1 MLPLDDT
8 LTQPQ
13 PPSLAGRFYSAA
25 DYHALYQS
33 GAATPLD
40 VAEAL
45 LPLVQ
50 CNGEQQ
56 PPSKYAVAWTQ
67 TDADAVRAA
76 ARAST
81 ARWAAGKP
89 RGVLDGVP
97 FGVKDDVAVKGF
109 VSTMGMRV
117 DERVGYFRRV
127 EEKTAWPAERMEAAG
142 EVLMVKMNQHE
153 IGMGEFGFLGCSLK
167 LVALL
172 TG

>member
-1 MLPLDDT
+1 MLPLDGP

-13 PPSLAGRFYSAA
+13 PLNLAGRFYSAA

-45 LPLVQ
+45 LPLIRRDVQ
-50 CNGEQQ
+50 PQ
-56 PPSKYAVAWTQ
+56 SKYAVAWTQ

-76 ARAST
+76 AAAS
-81 ARWAAGKP
+81 AERWAKGEAL
-89 RGVLDGVP
+89 GVLDGVP

-117 DERVGYFRRV
+117 DERVGFFRRK
-127 EEKTAWPAERMEAAG
+127 EEETAWPAERMEKAG
-142 EVLMVKMNQHE
+142 AVLMGKMNQHE
-153 IGMGEFGFLGCSLK
+153 IGMGELLFAVVRPGCWFPC
-167 LVALL
+167 
-172 TG
+172 